1 MSTLRVKGNLYRDGA
16 LAPGVLHID
25 QDAGTITD
33 ITSDGE
39 ADLDFGNRAIL
50 PGAIDIHVHFREPG
64 MTHKEDWTSGTT
76 SAAFGGV
83 TSVVDM
89 PNTNPPTTTMK
100 GLVEKLQLAKDKAVI
115 DYAVWSGVTW
125 YLDDL
130 PEMLRHTPGIKI
142 YLGAT
147 TGDLLLDDND
157 RVRQALTI
165 AGKAGTPVVLHCEA
179 NRVLKQYRRTEEKL
193 EDHDT
198 TRPPTAEVEAIYDV
212 MKALPSIKPAP
223 PIHVA
228 HIASADA
235 VQAAEAAGFSRGV
248 CPHHLLLDTASCC
261 DHHPTHGK
269 MNPPLRAPGSK
280 DALWACFAEG
290 RIPIL
295 ESDHAPHTKSEK
307 ADNFH
312 QAPAGVPGVETLL
325 PVLLGQ
331 VAAGRVDLTTV
342 VDAATHAP
350 ASLLGLND
358 RGSLEVGKQ
367 ADFAV
372 YDLDAPAPVDEKT
385 LHSKC
390 GWSPFHGL
398 DAVFPTHVYQR
409 GAPVVE
415 EGTLRVGPGDGRP
428 MFPLPEGVE

>member
-1 MSTLRVKGNLYRDGA
+1 MSDLTVRGNLYRDGQ
-16 LAPGVLHID
+16 LAPGVLHIKNGKIAD
-25 QDAGTITD
+25 ITD
-33 ITSDGE
+33 E
-39 ADLDFGNRAIL
+39 ADNVDLDFGERAIL

-64 MTHKEDWTSGTT
+64 ATHKEDWTTGTT

-89 PNTNPPTTTMK
+89 PNTNPPTTTMPA
-100 GLVEKLQLAKDKAVI
+100 LREKLALANSKAVI
-115 DYAVWSGVTW
+115 DYAAWSGCTW

-130 PEMLRHTPGIKI
+130 PEMLQHTPGIKI

-147 TGDLLLDDND
+147 TGDLLLDDQD
-157 RVRQALTI
+157 RVHQALKI
-165 AGKAGTPVVLHCEA
+165 AGQASRPVVLHCESNA
-179 NRVLKQYRRTEEKL
+179 VLKRLRRTEEKL

-212 MKALPSIKPAP
+212 MKGLPGIKPAP

-228 HIASADA
+228 HIASAEA
-235 VQAAEAAGFSRGV
+235 VQAAESAKFSRGV

-269 MNPPLRAPGSK
+269 MNPPLRSQASR
-280 DALWACFAEG
+280 DALWQCFVDG

-295 ESDHAPHTKSEK
+295 ESDHAPHTRSEK
-307 ADNFH
+307 SDAFH

-331 VAAGRVDLTTV
+331 AVQDNVSLPLV
-342 VDAATHAP
+342 VDAVTKAP
-350 ASLLGLND
+350 AALLGLKD
-358 RGSLEVGKQ
+358 RGELAVGKQ

-372 YDLDAPAPVDEKT
+372 YDLSQPAPVAEDQ

-390 GWSPFHGL
+390 GWSPFDGL
-398 DAVFPTHVYQR
+398 PAVFPSHVYQR
-409 GAPVVE
+409 GRAVVDDGE
-415 EGTLRVGPGDGRP
+415 LKASPGDGQP
-428 MFPLPEGVE
+428 MFPLPEGIE